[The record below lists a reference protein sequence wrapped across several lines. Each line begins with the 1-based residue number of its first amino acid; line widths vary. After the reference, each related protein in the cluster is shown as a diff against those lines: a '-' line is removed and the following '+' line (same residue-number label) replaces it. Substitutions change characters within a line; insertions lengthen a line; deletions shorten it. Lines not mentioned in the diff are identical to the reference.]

1 MRTYSE
7 YNRGMDFM
15 PLMMNFTKP
24 SPISITEPVSFTY
37 NDVEQINYEM
47 RIVGTRSL
55 RSSMTNKSRGIG
67 RTPARVTDRKNEI
80 DDSKSVR

>member
-1 MRTYSE
+1 MRTYE
-7 YNRGMDFM
+7 YNRGRNIM

-24 SPISITEPVSFTY
+24 SPITITEPVTFTY
-37 NDVEQINYEM
+37 SDTEQINYEM

-55 RSSMTNKSRGIG
+55 RSSLTDKSRGRG
-67 RTPARVTDRKNEI
+67 KTPAHVTDRKNEI

>member
-1 MRTYSE
+1 MRTYSN
-7 YNRGMDFM
+7 YASGKDIM

-24 SPISITEPVSFTY
+24 NPISISEPYSFTY
-37 NDVEQINYEM
+37 SDTEQINYEM

-67 RTPARVTDRKNEI
+67 RTPAHVTDRKNEI